1 MKYFFGALMFLFQG
15 ITGYA
20 QGHENTV
27 LFGYE
32 GGNASPTNDEY
43 GINILT
49 FTDGSLNI
57 TDNQSAEAFF
67 NDACAAIS
75 DSIGQLLFYTNGI
88 DIFDKSHQVMQNG
101 GLINE
106 FNATGFDP
114 PQSAII
120 IPWPMRPDK
129 YILFHSDE
137 EWFEYPDGWVL
148 GGGTGCFYSVV
159 DMSLNNGLGKVIQKK
174 ISIVTDTVEYGKLA
188 MVRHANG
195 RDWWLIVPELRS
207 NRFYSVL
214 VDPYGI
220 HDMGNQTAG
229 AKREYP
235 GIGQATF
242 SPDGTKYV
250 IQNAIGQWVGYYTDI
265 YDFDRCSG
273 MLGNHEQMHF
283 VDTFAYGVVIS
294 PNSRWM
300 YLSANNKILQYD
312 LWADSIALSG
322 ALVGTYEPF
331 NDPFPT
337 RFLWNFIAP
346 DNKIYIVT
354 TSGSRTLH
362 IIHRPDEEGTAC
374 AFEQRGVR
382 LPCYNANSLPTFA
395 NYRLGPLDGSACDT
409 LGIDNDPVSWWRY
422 TQDTTNALGVEFTD
436 LAYHEPAV
444 WSWDFGDGITSNERH
459 PFHIYDSAKVYQVC
473 LTVSNSFD
481 SDTHC
486 KTLHLGVTGQNNPV
500 LQSKISVSPNP
511 FSERLSVALSVHLR
525 SPVFRLYD
533 AMGRLV
539 HEQQVVHGINEVE
552 TIALN
557 NGVYFWQVVGNG
569 ESIKAGRIV
578 KIDK

>member
-1 MKYFFGALMFLFQG
+1 MKHFLNAVVFLFYG
-15 ITGYA
+15 IIGYA

-32 GGNASPTNDEY
+32 GGNASPTNDEF

-75 DSIGQLLFYTNGI
+75 DSIGHLLFYSNGI
-88 DIFDKSHQVMQNG
+88 DIYDKSHQVMQNG

-129 YILFHSDE
+129 YILFHLDE

-174 ISIVTDTVEYGKLA
+174 QPIVTDTVEYGKLA

-207 NRFYSVL
+207 NRFYTVL

-220 HDMGNQTAG
+220 HDIGIQTAG

-250 IQNAIGQWVGYYTDI
+250 MQNSIGQWVGYYTDI

-283 VDTFAYGVVIS
+283 VDTFAWGIAIS

-300 YLSANNKILQYD
+300 YLSAEDKIVQYD
-312 LWADSIALSG
+312 LWADSVALSAKLIG
-322 ALVGTYEPF
+322 VYEPF

-337 RFLWNFIAP
+337 KFFWTFLAP

-354 TSGSRTLH
+354 TSGSHTLH
-362 IIHRPDEEGTAC
+362 VIHRPDEAGTAC

-422 TQDTTNALGVEFTD
+422 TQDTTNALAVEFTD
-436 LAYHEPAV
+436 LSYHEPAV

-486 KTLHLGVTGQNNPV
+486 KTLYLGVSAQDNPV
-500 LQSKISVSPNP
+500 LQSQITVSPNP
-511 FSERLSVALSVHLR
+511 FNNRVSVALSANLR
-525 SPVFRLYD
+525 NPVFRLYD
-533 AMGRLV
+533 ATGRLV

-557 NGVYFWQVVGNG
+557 NGMYFWQVVDNG
-569 ESIKAGRIV
+569 ESIKAGRMV
-578 KIDK
+578 KIGK

>member
-1 MKYFFGALMFLFQG
+1 MFLFQG

-20 QGHENTV
+20 QGHENTM

-32 GGNASPTNDEY
+32 GGNASPTNNEF

-57 TDNQSAEAFF
+57 TDDQSAEAFF

-75 DSIGQLLFYTNGI
+75 DSNGQLLFYTNGI

-129 YILFHSDE
+129 YILFHLDE

-148 GGGTGCFYSVV
+148 GGGTGCFYSVI
-159 DMSLNNGLGKVIQKK
+159 DMDMNNGLGKVIQKK
-174 ISIVTDTVEYGKLA
+174 QPIVTDTVEYGKLA

-195 RDWWLIVPELRS
+195 RDWWLVVPELRS

-220 HDMGNQTAG
+220 HDMGIQTAG

-242 SPDGTKYV
+242 SPDGAKYV
-250 IQNAIGQWVGYYTDI
+250 MQNAIGQWVGYYTDI

-273 MLGNHEQMHF
+273 MLGNHKQMHF
-283 VDTFAYGVVIS
+283 VDTFAYGAAIS

-312 LWADSIALSG
+312 LLADSIALSG
-322 ALVGTYEPF
+322 TLVGTYEPF

-337 RFLWNFIAP
+337 RFLWIFLAT

-362 IIHRPDEEGTAC
+362 VIHRPDEEGAIC
-374 AFEQRGVR
+374 AFEQRGIR
-382 LPCYNANSLPTFA
+382 LPCYNANSLPTYA
-395 NYRLGPLDGSACDT
+395 NYRLGPLDSSACDT

-422 TQDTTNALGVEFTD
+422 TQDTTNTLAVEFTD
-436 LAYHEPAV
+436 LSYHEPTY
-444 WSWDFGDGITSNERH
+444 WSWEFGDGMTSNERH
-459 PFHIYDSAKVYQVC
+459 PLHIYDSAKVYQVC
-473 LTVSNSFD
+473 LTVSNSFG

-486 KTLHLGVTGQNNPV
+486 KILHLGVTGQDNPV
-500 LQSKISVSPNP
+500 LQSHISVAPNP
-511 FSERLSVALSVHLR
+511 FSDKVSVALSTNLC
-525 SPVFRLYD
+525 SSVFRLYD
-533 AMGRLV
+533 AIGRLV
-539 HEQQVVHGINEVE
+539 HVQPLEYGINEVE
-552 TIALN
+552 TSAIN
-557 NGVYFWQVVGNG
+557 NGMYFWEIVSNK
-569 ESIKAGRIV
+569 ERIKTGKVV
-578 KIDK
+578 KIEK